1 MVFFHG
7 EVEIPLRVPL
17 ALWNGIIFFCVY
29 VLLVVRIQGKSPEN
43 EVNLQFHNYLLRF

>member
-43 EVNLQFHNYLLRF
+43 EVKLLLYNYPLRF